1 MRRLCLREPSVMV
14 AWRMPMPLLARLRDA
29 ARERTDGNVSA
40 LIRELLSSSV
50 TASTAT
56 NTGKAEASIST
67 T

>member
-1 MRRLCLREPSVMV
+1 MV